1 MCAVRRG
8 AAVAANAHGAGPA
21 GEHALNGEAGPLADA
36 VAVFFEVTVPAVI
49 DGEKKFSG
57 TGDMHGAEYKAEHRS
72 CKHPKLRSS
81 AAHAAGVL
89 RSLLPVA
96 LSRVVI
102 LTPKIMSVRGSLCG
116 Q

>member
-8 AAVAANAHGAGPA
+8 AAVAANTHSAGPA
-21 GEHALNGEAGPLADA
+21 GEHALNAEAGPLADA

-57 TGDMHGAEYKAEHRS
+57 TGDMHGAEYKAELRS

-81 AAHAAGVL
+81 AAHATGVL
-89 RSLLPVA
+89 RSGGYPDNHFCRA
-96 LSRVVI
+96 
-102 LTPKIMSVRGSLCG
+102 SLG
-116 Q
+116 QNNV